1 MAAPRLASKEMR
13 QVLGIGAVCLVPV
26 VLRNNYYI
34 HLANAAMITMIVAT
48 GLNLLTGYCGQ
59 ISIGHAAFW
68 AVGAYTSAL
77 LTTRLGWSFWAA
89 LPASGLA
96 AAVLGYVIGRP
107 TLRLK
112 GAYLAIASIGV
123 GEIVQLVLL
132 NWTKG
137 TGGALG
143 IKGIPIPRL
152 LGFELATEF
161 QLFYLIF
168 AVFLT
173 IFWVTDRIVRS
184 PLGRAFLAIRQN
196 EVAAQFMGVD
206 IARLKVLA
214 FVISTAYAGVAGSLF
229 AHLQGYISPYGFG
242 FKESVGILCMVLAG
256 GMGYRWGP
264 VIGVLLLTV
273 GRESFRY
280 FQDYQLVVYGLLLIV
295 VIVFMPKGVA
305 GSVPELVDKWRGRLR
320 RRGQR
325 RGQPTLVAS
334 ATAGRARPRG
344 RS

>member
-1 MAAPRLASKEMR
+1 
-13 QVLGIGAVCLVPV
+13 VLVIAAVCLVPV
-26 VLRNNYYI
+26 VLRNNYYV
-34 HLANAAMITMIVAT
+34 HLANTAMITMIVAT

-89 LPASGLA
+89 LPASGLTA
-96 AAVLGYVIGRP
+96 GALGYVIGRP

-143 IKGIPIPRL
+143 IKGIPLPRVF
-152 LGFELATEF
+152 GFELVTEVHM
-161 QLFYLIF
+161 FYLIL
-168 AVFLT
+168 AVFVLV
-173 IFWVTDRIVRS
+173 FWINDGIVGS
-184 PLGRAFLAIRQN
+184 PIGRAFLAIRQN

-214 FVISTAYAGVAGSLF
+214 FVTSTVYAGVAGSLF

-242 FKESVGILCMVLAG
+242 FKESVGVLCMVLAG

-280 FQDYQLVVYGLLLIV
+280 FQDYQLVVYGLLLII

-305 GSVPELVDKWRGRLR
+305 GSVPELASRWHR
-320 RRGQR
+320 
-325 RGQPTLVAS
+325 LVA
-334 ATAGRARPRG
+334 RRNARRNE
-344 RS
+344 S